1 MNDGSKKFISWAKS
15 QLKDGYTYHEYFRK
29 AHALLL
35 QYEQSD
41 PVEIKKMLIEKLTK
55 AADEYGDPES
65 NRDKYN
71 FDKELEMEIMD
82 LVFGWVMVR
91 DYLLE
96 RE

>member
-1 MNDGSKKFISWAKS
+1 MNDGSKIFIAWAKA

-35 QYEQSD
+35 EYEQR
-41 PVEIKKMLIEKLTK
+41 PPAKIRKMLIEKLTK
-55 AADEYGDPES
+55 AADEYGDPIS
-65 NRDKYN
+65 NKDKYD

-91 DYLLE
+91 EYLKDK
-96 RE
+96 